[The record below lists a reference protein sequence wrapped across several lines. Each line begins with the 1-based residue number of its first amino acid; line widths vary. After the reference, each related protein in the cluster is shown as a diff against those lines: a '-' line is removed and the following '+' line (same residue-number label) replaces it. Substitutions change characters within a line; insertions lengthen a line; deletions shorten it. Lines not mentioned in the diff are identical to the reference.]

1 MTMEQETGKVKVVAL
16 NEARDIY
23 MVLDERNYSIGT
35 GTKEVCEFLAELIS
49 RPPSV
54 YRFEPRR
61 SFMRDM
67 GATNVR
73 SAIRI

>member
-1 MTMEQETGKVKVVAL
+1 MPNPKATVVAL
-16 NEARDIY
+16 NEPRNIY
-23 MVLDERNYSIGT
+23 MVVDERNYSIGT

-54 YRFEPRR
+54 YRVEPRR

-67 GATNVR
+67 GANNIR
-73 SAIRI
+73 SAIQI